1 MNTVT
6 VQIGGKTGYGIHEAG
21 VLVGR
26 LFAKMG
32 YNIYIMEDYPSI
44 IKGGYE
50 FIKIR
55 AAKEKIGAHK
65 DHIDLLL
72 AMNQDAISR
81 SKDNISKET
90 KIIYNSDKVDN
101 EEGLGLPLK
110 SIIKEESTSGKELY
124 IMIGALA
131 KTLDLQWD
139 LVDEV
144 LKKHDGKDLEN
155 KLKAVK
161 RGYESAEKGEP
172 LKNQE
177 DNKVLPVING
187 SHAISIGLL
196 KAGLNALVGYPM
208 TPTSP
213 VLEFMAKYE
222 KDLGIHVVLPESE
235 IAVIMMALGYSYMGK
250 RSAVATSGGGFSL
263 MVEAIGLAAQ
273 AELPIVV
280 VMGQRS
286 GPSTGMPTYT
296 AQTDLNFVQ
305 YASQGEFPR
314 LIVAPG
320 DAEEGVYWSGI
331 ALNKAWEYQIPA
343 FVLTDKTHCL
353 GYYSYD
359 EKSIPKVKVEEGLL
373 WDGKGT
379 YKRYA
384 KTEGGISPL
393 AFPPL
398 KDQVVKATGY
408 VHDEAGIT
416 TENPDIAKGIA
427 DKRSKKKLKLI
438 EDMKSYETV
447 KTYGEGKTALLC
459 WGSNKG
465 VCMEA
470 SKLLGIKTIQVVMI
484 SPFPKEALAKALEG
498 VEQLIDVEC
507 NSEGQLAILV
517 KQYGFKVDE
526 TVLKYDGRSISVE
539 NLVEEVKKVIK

>member
-6 VQIGGKTGYGIHEAG
+6 VQIGGQTGYGIHDAG

-26 LFAKMG
+26 LFTKMG
-32 YNIYIMEDYPSI
+32 YNIYIVDDYPSLI
-44 IKGGYE
+44 RGGYQ

-72 AMNQDAISR
+72 AMSQDAISR
-81 SKDNISKET
+81 SKDNINEKT
-90 KIIYNSDKVDN
+90 IIIYNSDKVN
-101 EEGLGLPLK
+101 NKEGLGFPLK
-110 SIIKEESTSGKELY
+110 SILKEEATPGKELY
-124 IMIGALA
+124 LMIGALA
-131 KTLDLQWD
+131 KTLDLPWD
-139 LVDEV
+139 LIEEV
-144 LKKHDGKDLEN
+144 YNKHELDDLEN
-155 KLKAVK
+155 KLKATSK
-161 RGYESAEKGEP
+161 GYKNGEKGES
-172 LKNQE
+172 LIYETGSKT
-177 DNKVLPVING
+177 LPIISG

-273 AELPIVV
+273 AETPIVV

-296 AQTDLNFVQ
+296 AQSDLNFVQ
-305 YASQGEFPR
+305 YASQGEFTR

-320 DAEEGVYWSGI
+320 DAEEAVYWSGL
-331 ALNKAWEYQIPA
+331 ALNKAWKYQIPA
-343 FVLTDKTHCL
+343 FILSDKTHCL
-353 GYYSYD
+353 GYYTYD
-359 EKSIPKVKVEEGLL
+359 EATIPEVKVEEALL
-373 WDGKGT
+373 WNGEGT

-384 KTEGGISPL
+384 DTEEGISPL

-398 KDQVVKATGY
+398 RDQVVKATGY

-416 TENPDIAKGIA
+416 TENPAIAKGIA
-427 DKRSKKKLKLI
+427 DKRSKKKLMLL
-438 EDMKSYETV
+438 EEMKSYETV
-447 KTYGEGKTALLC
+447 KTYGDGKTALLC

-465 VCMEA
+465 VCMEVA
-470 SKLLGIKTIQVVMI
+470 KLLGLKTIQMVMI

-498 VEQLIDVEC
+498 VEKLIDVEC
-507 NSEGQLAILV
+507 NSEAQLGMLL
-517 KQYGFKVDE
+517 KLHGFRVDE
-526 TVLKYDGRSISVE
+526 TVLKYDGRSFSVDE
-539 NLVEEVKKVIK
+539 LLAGVKKVMK